1 MNWILL
7 SIVSAFFV
15 SLIQILQRSLLK
27 NKDSDPVAYS
37 FVFQMIVALLF
48 LVYTVVTKTFELPDT
63 TSVGWNVLLMSLLY
77 GVGTILLFYAY
88 KLSEASEVSIIFS
101 TSAVWSTLSAVFFL
115 GDQVNIFQIFGMTLI
130 VLGMVLVNIKKT
142 KWRIGRGHFF
152 GLLGAIMFGAAFV
165 NDAYIL
171 RLYSSVPSYLVVSFA
186 IPSFVSLLVR
196 PGALKAIPSFFEL
209 KTFLKIT
216 VCSLLYTFAALS
228 VFSAIKIGGQPSLVN
243 MLRQVGLIFTVL
255 LSYVVLGE
263 KDNMR
268 NKWIAVSLALL
279 GGLLLI

>member
-142 KWRIGRGHFF
+142 K
-152 GLLGAIMFGAAFV
+152 
-165 NDAYIL
+165 
-171 RLYSSVPSYLVVSFA
+171 
-186 IPSFVSLLVR
+186 
-196 PGALKAIPSFFEL
+196 
-209 KTFLKIT
+209 
-216 VCSLLYTFAALS
+216 
-228 VFSAIKIGGQPSLVN
+228 
-243 MLRQVGLIFTVL
+243 
-255 LSYVVLGE
+255 
-263 KDNMR
+263 
-268 NKWIAVSLALL
+268 
-279 GGLLLI
+279 